1 VAGVTE
7 TDGSAIDRL
16 LHEARVTLERVE
28 PADLQREQAAG
39 ALVVDIRPVEQRQRD
54 GDLPGALVIDRNVLE
69 WRLDPTCPYRLPVA
83 DDPGR
88 RVILVC
94 NEGYSSSLAARTLQQ
109 LGLARATDL
118 VGGFQAW
125 MLLPDERVPESLEAT
140 HT

>member
-83 DDPGR
+83 EGP
-88 RVILVC
+88 
-94 NEGYSSSLAARTLQQ
+94 GYSSSLAARTLQQ